1 MKRYIAKIGLAVVLV
16 SLTACNDWLDVSP
29 KTEIKAKDNFSSE
42 QGFKDALTGCYLTMT
57 SSSLYG
63 KELTFGL
70 LDVLAQYYT
79 GITGDNHSYAH
90 EVIYDYDAS
99 SSETRIN
106 AVWEDGYNL
115 IANINELI
123 AYVDKADTRMFTG
136 RNYHLIRGEAY
147 GLRAQMHFDLLR
159 CFGKSYA
166 AGPIEKAIPYIT
178 ENSKKV
184 TPLSTVEAVLA
195 KILADLEI
203 AESELQ
209 CDPVIT
215 GSVASPDDDVTYER
229 DRTFKFNYYAVK
241 MLQARVY
248 LYMGN
253 YEKAEAAA
261 RVVVNQESFTF
272 TPESEISTTDVASKN
287 YVFSQEL
294 VFALYNSDLQS
305 LYTASFTP
313 DNGLYMLEETYESLY
328 ETDVYGAFTDY
339 RYVYQTELQSNVRL
353 STKLKQL
360 TGGNASFLKRTP
372 VMRLSEAY
380 YIMAECAAH
389 STTRLGE
396 AVGYLNTVRTHRGHT
411 ALLPETLSKEEIA
424 DEIYKEYA
432 KEFTCEGQ
440 LWFYFKRL
448 DYEMIPVLSSNNG
461 APVTTYVLPDY
472 IFPLPDDEIEFGGR
486 ENE

>member
-29 KTEIKAKDNFSSE
+29 KTEIKAKDNFSYE

-166 AGPIEKAIPYIT
+166 AGPTEKAIPYIT

-215 GSVASPDDDVTYER
+215 GFGR
-229 DRTFKFNYYAVK
+229 F
-241 MLQARVY
+241 AR
-248 LYMGN
+248 
-253 YEKAEAAA
+253 
-261 RVVVNQESFTF
+261 
-272 TPESEISTTDVASKN
+272 
-287 YVFSQEL
+287 
-294 VFALYNSDLQS
+294 
-305 LYTASFTP
+305 
-313 DNGLYMLEETYESLY
+313 
-328 ETDVYGAFTDY
+328 
-339 RYVYQTELQSNVRL
+339 
-353 STKLKQL
+353 
-360 TGGNASFLKRTP
+360 
-372 VMRLSEAY
+372 
-380 YIMAECAAH
+380 
-389 STTRLGE
+389 
-396 AVGYLNTVRTHRGHT
+396 
-411 ALLPETLSKEEIA
+411 
-424 DEIYKEYA
+424 
-432 KEFTCEGQ
+432 
-440 LWFYFKRL
+440 
-448 DYEMIPVLSSNNG
+448 
-461 APVTTYVLPDY
+461 
-472 IFPLPDDEIEFGGR
+472 
-486 ENE
+486 

>member
-166 AGPIEKAIPYIT
+166 AGPTEKAIPYIT

-215 GSVASPDDDVTYER
+215 GSVASPDDDITYER

-339 RYVYQTELQSNVRL
+339 R
-353 STKLKQL
+353 
-360 TGGNASFLKRTP
+360 
-372 VMRLSEAY
+372 
-380 YIMAECAAH
+380 
-389 STTRLGE
+389 
-396 AVGYLNTVRTHRGHT
+396 
-411 ALLPETLSKEEIA
+411 
-424 DEIYKEYA
+424 
-432 KEFTCEGQ
+432 
-440 LWFYFKRL
+440 
-448 DYEMIPVLSSNNG
+448 
-461 APVTTYVLPDY
+461 
-472 IFPLPDDEIEFGGR
+472 
-486 ENE
+486 